1 MTFQTVVSFPF
12 RLSGA
17 KASGP
22 PNRGLKMKM
31 IESSTEV
38 SQAQLNVHVG
48 QSRVHN
54 RGGLNRAQ
62 TTQPAK
68 KGCAPNGVCSHPWP
82 S

>member
-1 MTFQTVVSFPF
+1 
-12 RLSGA
+12 
-17 KASGP
+17 
-22 PNRGLKMKM
+22 MKM